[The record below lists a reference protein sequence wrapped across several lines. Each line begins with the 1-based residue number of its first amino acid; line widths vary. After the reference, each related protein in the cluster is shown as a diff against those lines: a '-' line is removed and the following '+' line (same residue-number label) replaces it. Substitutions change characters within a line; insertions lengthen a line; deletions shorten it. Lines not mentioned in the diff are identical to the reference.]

1 MCISYSKVV
10 EFEYYA
16 SIKTFKWTGAVCW
29 WRKGS
34 RFRDFKWKKKKTL
47 EINQLCP
54 FTSEMSKLGFREGKW
69 VPVCRGTTT
78 QAPLLSFGY
87 TQSHR
92 RLVSPGHLSTRTNA
106 VLKWWQREKEKMT
119 HKGWVLSG
127 WLLGQ
132 TPDPEAT
139 QVDLIFSDDIQT
151 IPGSSFLKLQSVTVL
166 RSSET
171 LFKQGDHILG
181 ALSN

>member
-1 MCISYSKVV
+1 M
-10 EFEYYA
+10 E
-16 SIKTFKWTGAVCW
+16 
-29 WRKGS
+29 
-34 RFRDFKWKKKKTL
+34 KKKKPSRDKPTL
-47 EINQLCP
+47 P
-54 FTSEMSKLGFREGKW
+54 FHFRDEQTG
-69 VPVCRGTTT
+69 VQRGEVSAIVIRPVCGETTT

-151 IPGSSFLKLQSVTVL
+151 IPGSSFLKLQSVLSLGVRKHCL
-166 RSSET
+166 SRET
-171 LFKQGDHILG
+171 TYWVP
-181 ALSN
+181 